1 MYEQIY
7 NLTSMFFKSLKGN
20 LMYEFLISKF
30 NGKRGPQRKLSL
42 EQIVA
47 LNIYRFHFKMGDLK
61 NYHKMIKELMSDKVP
76 NLPNYENF
84 MKATNK
90 STVFILAFMNFLMEM
105 NRKKE
110 SEIHYMDSTP
120 ITVCMNHKIYS
131 HKVTKVIARRSKST
145 KGWWYGFKM
154 SGICNEQGDFENII
168 FSYANIA
175 DCKIAEKLAEVVK
188 GTIFADAGYLQKK
201 DVLKRMEEDGIK
213 FEAEALLTS
222 CYEKSLNLAKEK
234 GLKTIAFPLI
244 SAGVYG
250 YPQKDAIRVAIE
262 MMKLHQDDFDEITL
276 VLFGEREFEFARE
289 MFPEFI
295 L

>member
-1 MYEQIY
+1 MYGQIY
-7 NLTSMFFKSLKGN
+7 NLTSMFFKSLKEN

-30 NGKRGPQRKLSL
+30 NGKRGPKRQLSL

-47 LNIYRFHFKMGDLK
+47 LNIYRFHFKTGNLK
-61 NYHKMIKELMSDKVP
+61 NYHKMIRELMRNKVP

-90 STVFILAFMNFLMEM
+90 STVFILAFMNFLMKM

-131 HKVTKVIARRSKST
+131 HKVTKGIARRSKST

-175 DCKIAEKLAEVVK
+175 AYMIN
-188 GTIFADAGYLQKK
+188 
-201 DVLKRMEEDGIK
+201 R
-213 FEAEALLTS
+213 
-222 CYEKSLNLAKEK
+222 NLDFYQNFFR
-234 GLKTIAFPLI
+234 LRLI
-244 SAGVYG
+244 
-250 YPQKDAIRVAIE
+250 
-262 MMKLHQDDFDEITL
+262 
-276 VLFGEREFEFARE
+276 
-289 MFPEFI
+289 
-295 L
+295 

>member
-1 MYEQIY
+1 
-7 NLTSMFFKSLKGN
+7 
-20 LMYEFLISKF
+20 MYEFLISKF
-30 NGKRGPQRKLSL
+30 NGKRSPQRKLSL
-42 EQIVA
+42 EQIVE
-47 LNIYRFHFKMGDLK
+47 LNIYRFHFKMGVMK
-61 NYHKMIKELMSDKVP
+61 NYHKMIKELMRDKVP

-110 SEIHYMDSTP
+110 LEIHYMDSTP

-131 HKVTKVIARRSKST
+131 HKVTKGIAKRSKST

-201 DVLKRMEEDGIK
+201 DVLKRMEEDGFK
-213 FEAEALLTS
+213 FEAAPNVP
-222 CYEKSLNLAKEK
+222 SLFL
-234 GLKTIAFPLI
+234 
-244 SAGVYG
+244 
-250 YPQKDAIRVAIE
+250 
-262 MMKLHQDDFDEITL
+262 
-276 VLFGEREFEFARE
+276 
-289 MFPEFI
+289 
-295 L
+295 

>member
-7 NLTSMFFKSLKGN
+7 NLTSMFFKILKGN

-30 NGKRGPQRKLSL
+30 NGKRGPKRQLSL
-42 EQIVA
+42 EQIAA
-47 LNIYRFHFKMGDLK
+47 LNIYRFYFKMGDLK

-90 STVFILAFMNFLMEM
+90 STVFILAFMNFLMAM

-110 SEIHYMDSTP
+110 SKIHYMDSTP

-131 HKVTKVIARRSKST
+131 HKVTKGIARRSKST

-175 DCKIAEKLAEVVK
+175 AYMIN
-188 GTIFADAGYLQKK
+188 
-201 DVLKRMEEDGIK
+201 R
-213 FEAEALLTS
+213 
-222 CYEKSLNLAKEK
+222 NLDFYQNFFR
-234 GLKTIAFPLI
+234 LRLI
-244 SAGVYG
+244 
-250 YPQKDAIRVAIE
+250 
-262 MMKLHQDDFDEITL
+262 
-276 VLFGEREFEFARE
+276 
-289 MFPEFI
+289 
-295 L
+295 